1 MYGLFMT
8 LALAIFLSTE
18 LGELLSLREK
28 VGSLE
33 RDIDGLEAIVLN
45 LDSRCRKLDRQCG
58 RLDSRC
64 RKLDRQVVALYDDAA
79 SNRPFVPPNGPDE
92 DELASTC
99 IY

>member
-1 MYGLFMT
+1 MT

-33 RDIDGLEAIVLN
+33 RDIGGLEAIVLN
-45 LDSRCRKLDRQCG
+45 LDSRCRKLDRQ
-58 RLDSRC
+58 
-64 RKLDRQVVALYDDAA
+64 VIALYDDAA

-99 IY
+99 VY